1 MVENVLSSLEFDRVL
16 GLLAAET
23 ATPPGASFALALRP
37 SYDPAEVQGAN
48 RLLAE
53 AMRYL
58 EVRGALPFGTV
69 PDPSPILQRLEVE
82 GAVLAPLE
90 VFDLVTLMKAGR
102 TLKSSLTESRA
113 DFPGLWSSGRD
124 LPDLGNLIRFL
135 DGKIAT
141 TGELEDTAS
150 DELHGVRQE
159 IHRRNERLK
168 EALDAI
174 VGRPEVA
181 RALQD
186 TFVSIRSDRHVI
198 PLRAEAQGSLQG
210 IVHGV
215 SGSGATVFVEPIE
228 TVDLNNQIVTLR
240 DREAAEVQRLLEE
253 YSDLLRGR
261 LAELRMLVAG
271 IGRLDLLSA
280 RARLGRKLG
289 GRPGEISAR
298 GEMRLVAARHPLVE
312 LALRSEGAAVIPL
325 DLEISADSR
334 VLMISGPN
342 TGGKTVVLKT
352 AGLLSL
358 MFQSGLPL
366 PASRAVL
373 PVFRGIFI
381 DIGDRQSI
389 PDRLSTFSARMK
401 NIAEIATAL
410 QSPGL
415 VLLDE
420 VGTGTD
426 PDDGVALAI
435 AVVDFLHERGALI
448 IATTHLEA
456 LKAYA
461 ATTPGCANAAMQFDE
476 ATCTPTYRLMPG
488 IPGRSGGLEIA
499 EQLGL
504 PAAIL
509 DAARARRGRA
519 GEQIASYL
527 ARLQTMAADLEK
539 TLHEARAERDRYERE
554 RNALQSEFQEREARS
569 QKAVAA
575 EVEHA
580 LRTMREEGDLY
591 ISALKDRELAL
602 ALRRQETKAAAA
614 LRARARSLLK
624 GVARAE
630 APERSGDGGIA
641 GPGMAVVIEGLGV
654 RGTVESIRGDK
665 AVVLVRG
672 KRTTVA
678 LQDCRPERGGSAREE
693 SALHLPPGVTLSRRP
708 ADQTP
713 DEIQLLGRTVQ
724 EALELVDKYLDD
736 VYLARVSPVRLIHGV
751 GSGRLKKAITAL
763 LAGHPHVEGFASAP
777 SDRGGAGVTIVRLRL

>member
-1 MVENVLSSLEFDRVL
+1 MSSLEFDRIL
-16 GLLAAET
+16 DLLAAET
-23 ATPPGASFALALRP
+23 VTPPGAACARALRP
-37 SYDPAEVQGAN
+37 SYDPSEVQREN

-53 AMRYL
+53 MMRYL
-58 EVRGALPFGTV
+58 EARGAMPLAVV
-69 PDPSPILQRLEVE
+69 PDPAPILLRLEVE

-90 VFDLVTLMKAGR
+90 VLDLVSLMKAGR
-102 TLKSSLTESRA
+102 TLKSSLTETRV
-113 DFPGLWSSGRD
+113 DFSGLWASGRD
-124 LPDLGNLIRFL
+124 LPDLGNLIRYL

-150 DELHGVRQE
+150 DELHAVRQE

-186 TFVSIRSDRHVI
+186 TFISIRSDRHVVPI
-198 PLRAEAQGSLQG
+198 RAEAQGSLQG

-215 SGSGATVFVEPIE
+215 SGSGATVYIEPIE

-240 DREAAEVQRLLEE
+240 DREAAEIQRLLQE

-261 LAELRMLVAG
+261 LAELRTLVAG

-280 RARLGRKLG
+280 RARLGRQLR
-289 GRPGEISAR
+289 GRPGEISAQ
-298 GEMRLVAARHPLVE
+298 GELRLGAARHPLVE
-312 LALRSEGAAVIPL
+312 LALKSEGIAVTPL
-325 DLEISADSR
+325 DLELPAGAT

-342 TGGKTVVLKT
+342 TGGKTVALKT

-366 PASRAVL
+366 PAGRAVL
-373 PVFRGIFI
+373 PVFRGVFI

-401 NIAEIATAL
+401 NISGIAAAL
-410 QSPGL
+410 QAPGL

-426 PDDGVALAI
+426 PEDGVALAI
-435 AVVDFLHERGALI
+435 AVVDFLRARGALV

-461 ATTPGCANAAMQFDE
+461 ATTDGCANAAMQFDE
-476 ATCTPTYRLMPG
+476 ATCTPTYRLIPG

-499 EQLGL
+499 ERLGL
-504 PAAIL
+504 PTAIIE
-509 DAARARRGRA
+509 AARARRGHSS
-519 GEQIASYL
+519 EQIASYL
-527 ARLQTMAADLEK
+527 AHLQTMTADLQEQ
-539 TLHEARAERDRYERE
+539 LRGVRAERERLERE
-554 RNALQSEFQEREARS
+554 RATLQAEFGEREVVR
-569 QKAVAA
+569 QKAVSA

-591 ISALKDRELAL
+591 IKTLKDRELAL

-614 LRARARSLLK
+614 LRARARSLLQ
-624 GVARAE
+624 GVAGARTPVHSE
-630 APERSGDGGIA
+630 NGGTV
-641 GPGMAVVIEGLGV
+641 GPGARVVIEGLDL

-665 AVVLVRG
+665 AVILVRG
-672 KRTTVA
+672 RKMTVA
-678 LQDCRPERGGSAREE
+678 RRDCRPEGGADPQADRR
-693 SALHLPPGVTLSRRP
+693 LRLPHGVTLSRKP
-708 ADQTP
+708 ATETP
-713 DEIQLLGRTVQ
+713 DEIQLLGKTVQ

-736 VYLARVSPVRLIHGV
+736 VYLAGLSPVRLVHGV
-751 GSGRLKKAITAL
+751 GSGRLKKAIAGL
-763 LAGHPHVEGFASAP
+763 LARHPHVEAFASAP
-777 SDRGGAGVTIVRLRL
+777 TNQGGGGVTIVSLRL